1 MPKTIQKK
9 TVATRTQ
16 SKKDNKTV
24 FGFEEGRISAYTI
37 PEEVELTRELFTE
50 YKSSRELWAQKFQ
63 ESVEFRAGAQWTNEE
78 QEVLESRGQAPIVVN
93 RIHPIVE
100 TAKSLL
106 TYNSP
111 QFRATAREDSDR
123 STAKVFSDL
132 FQYIWQTSSGDEEL
146 KKIIDDYYVGGM
158 GVMQVYQDPQAD
170 LGKGEVCVKSINPL
184 DVFIDPNSKDM
195 YARDAAHILVC
206 KYMTDEYAQLVYPEY
221 MEVIQESNPEP
232 DNEDDYPVTNLAAT
246 EGQMFFGDDDTQMHT
261 KRKYTE
267 RYTKVMMPY
276 YNVYEPFSQR
286 EFIFTDEEFYRYL
299 SKSYIKLRKMT
310 GEEVIIFE
318 DEAVA
323 NLVDIIIETG
333 GVFHYE
339 MPEPQADESGNIVP
353 MPPVR
358 VTGSETESK
367 TGRHIPGSTVVLI
380 PVSLEELKGLEEIV
394 CNAIQKPCIELIVS
408 VGDHLLYKRMLPTEE
423 YPIIPLM
430 NVHHRNPYPESDV
443 RLYRPLQEYI
453 NKIRSL
459 IIAHASTSTNVKLLI
474 PRGSADLRQ
483 IEEEWS
489 KAGTSVIEFDAELG
503 APIVA
508 GPVPLPNELYKN
520 EADAKYDLEYGFGI
534 FELMQ
539 GSGKSAP
546 STYRGTL
553 VVDEFGQ
560 RRIKSRRD
568 DIENFL
574 NQIGKVAIPLIQ
586 QIYTEEKVIRLI
598 QPNGLEKE
606 EQINFYKEM
615 EDGSVTKF
623 HDIGVGRYDLVVVS
637 GSTLPTNRM
646 ALLNTYMQMFQMGLI
661 DQTEVLKKTELVDIE
676 GVMERSGQMQQ
687 MQQQMQAMAEELKK
701 VKGDL
706 QTATREEVHAKKRLE
721 VEKFSGDLD
730 KISNRADMAASL
742 YKARL
747 NDAKSNLINSVTPEM
762 EQALEE
768 ENMFDITPMLGPE
781 GDGEL
786 E

>member
-1 MPKTIQKK
+1 MPRNIQKK
-9 TVATRTQ
+9 TAATRKQNKT
-16 SKKDNKTV
+16 DNKTV
-24 FGFEEGRISAYTI
+24 FGFDDGRISAYTI

-63 ESVEFRAGAQWTNEE
+63 ESIEFRAGAQWTNEE

-111 QFRATAREDSDR
+111 QFRATAREDSDVK
-123 STAKVFSDL
+123 TAKVFSDL
-132 FQYIWQTSSGDEEL
+132 FQYIWQSSAGDEEL

-170 LGKGEVCVKSINPL
+170 LGKGEVCLKSINPL
-184 DVFIDPNSKDM
+184 DVFIDPNAKDV

-206 KYMTDEYAQLVYPEY
+206 KYMTDEYAELVYPEY
-221 MEVIQESNPEP
+221 MDVIEQANPEP

-246 EGQMFFGDDDTQMHT
+246 EGQMFFGDDDTQMHN

-267 RYTKVMMPY
+267 RYTRTMMSY

-286 EFIFTDEEFYRYL
+286 EFLFTDKEYKKYSE
-299 SKSYIKLRKMT
+299 KSYIKIRKIT
-310 GEEVIIFE
+310 GEEVVIFE
-318 DEAVA
+318 EEAVS
-323 NLVDIIIETG
+323 NLVDVLLETG
-333 GVFHYE
+333 GVFHYRI
-339 MPEPQADESGNIVP
+339 PEPQMDEMGNMVP
-353 MPPVR
+353 VPPIR
-358 VTGSETESK
+358 VKGEEDEDA
-367 TGRHIPGSTVVLI
+367 IPGSTTVLI
-380 PVSLEELKGLEEIV
+380 PVSIEELVGMGDITANVIE
-394 CNAIQKPCIELIVS
+394 KPCIEMVVT
-408 VGDHLLYKRMLPTEE
+408 VGDHLLYKRMLPTED
-423 YPIIPLM
+423 YPIVPLM

-534 FELMQ
+534 FEMMQ
-539 GSGKSAP
+539 GSGRSAP

-574 NQIGKVAIPLIQ
+574 NQCAKIAIPLIQ
-586 QIYTEEKVIRLI
+586 QLYTEEKVIRLV
-598 QPNGLEKE
+598 QPSGLEKE
-606 EQINFYKEM
+606 ERINFYKQM
-615 EDGSVTKF
+615 EDGAVVKY
-623 HDIGVGRYDLVVVS
+623 HDIGVGKYDLVVVS

-661 DQTEVLKKTELVDIE
+661 DQQEVLKKTELVDVE
-676 GVMERSGQMQQ
+676 GVLGRAGQMNQMAAELQALQQ
-687 MQQQMQAMAEELKK
+687 ELKK

-706 QTATREEVHAKKRLE
+706 QTAEREEVHAKKRLE
-721 VEKFSGDLD
+721 VEKFSGELD

-747 NDAKSNLINSVTPEM
+747 NDAKSNLINSVTPDLVN
-762 EQALEE
+762 QLEDE
-768 ENMFDITPMLGPE
+768 DDFSITPLME
-781 GDGEL
+781 AGDGEL

>member
-1 MPKTIQKK
+1 VPKTIQKK
-9 TVATRTQ
+9 TAATRKQNKT
-16 SKKDNKTV
+16 DNKTV
-24 FGFEEGRISAYTI
+24 FGFDEGRISAYTI

-111 QFRATAREDSDR
+111 QFRATAREDSDVK
-123 STAKVFSDL
+123 TAKVFSDL
-132 FQYIWQTSSGDEEL
+132 FQYIWQKSSGDEEL

-158 GVMQVYQDPQAD
+158 GVMQTYQDPQAD
-170 LGKGEVCVKSINPL
+170 LGKGEVCIKSLNPL
-184 DVFIDPNSKDM
+184 DVFIDPNAKDI

-206 KYMTDEYAQLVYPEY
+206 KYMTDEYAQLIYPDY
-221 MEVIQESNPEP
+221 MDIIENANPEP

-246 EGQMFFGDDDTQMHT
+246 EGQMFFGDDDTQMHN

-267 RYTKVMMPY
+267 RYTRTTANY

-286 EFIFTDEEFYRYL
+286 EFLFDDEEFDKYIDR
-299 SKSYIKLRKMT
+299 SYIKIRKIT

-318 DEAVA
+318 DEAISGLIDVI
-323 NLVDIIIETG
+323 LETG
-333 GVFHYE
+333 GTFHYQL
-339 MPEPQADESGNIVP
+339 PEPQMDEAGNLIPV
-353 MPPVR
+353 PPVR
-358 VTGSETESK
+358 VKGEEDED
-367 TGRHIPGSTVVLI
+367 GIPGSTTVLI
-380 PVSLEELKGLEEIV
+380 PISLEELIGMGDITANE
-394 CNAIQKPCIELIVS
+394 IQKPCIEMVVT
-408 VGDHLLYKRMLPTEE
+408 VGDHLLYKRMLPTED

-539 GSGKSAP
+539 GSGASAP

-574 NQIGKVAIPLIQ
+574 NQAAKVTIPLIQ
-586 QIYTEEKVIRLI
+586 QLYTEDKVIRLV
-598 QPNGLEKE
+598 QPSGIEKE
-606 EQINFYKEM
+606 ERINFYKQM
-615 EDGSVTKF
+615 EDGEVAKY
-623 HDIGVGRYDLVVVS
+623 HDIGVGRYDIVVVS

-661 DQTEVLKKTELVDIE
+661 DQQEVLKKTELVDVE
-676 GVMERSGQMQQ
+676 GVMERAGQMNQ
-687 MQQQMQAMAEELKK
+687 MAGELQALQEELKK

-747 NDAKSNLINSVTPEM
+747 NDAKSNLINSVTPELKD
-762 EQALEE
+762 QLEDE
-768 ENMFDITPMLGPE
+768 DDFSITPLMDQDME
-781 GDGEL
+781 S
-786 E
+786 

>member
-9 TVATRTQ
+9 TAATRTQ

-24 FGFEEGRISAYTI
+24 FGFEEGTISSYTI

-63 ESVEFRAGAQWTNEE
+63 ESIEFRAGAQWTNEE

-123 STAKVFSDL
+123 ATARVFSDL
-132 FQYIWQTSSGDEEL
+132 FQYIWQSSAGDEEL

-170 LGKGEVCVKSINPL
+170 LGKGEVCIKSINPL
-184 DVFIDPNSKDM
+184 DVFIDPNSKDV

-206 KYMTDEYAQLVYPEY
+206 KYMTDEYAELVYPDY
-221 MEVIQESNPEP
+221 MDIIEQSSPEP

-246 EGQMFFGDDDTQMHT
+246 EGQMFFGDDDTQIHN

-267 RYTKVMMPY
+267 RYSRVTNFY

-286 EFIFTDEEFYRYL
+286 EFLFTKEEFYQYL
-299 SKSYIKLRKMT
+299 SKSYIKIRKMT
-310 GEEVIIFE
+310 GEEIVVYE
-318 DEAVA
+318 DEAVS
-323 NLVDIIIETG
+323 NLVDLIMETG

-339 MPEPQADESGNIVP
+339 MPEPQMDDAGNPVP

-358 VTGSETESK
+358 VPGMETDSK
-367 TGRHIPGSTVVLI
+367 SGKHIPGSTVVLI
-380 PVSLEELKGLEEIV
+380 PLSLEEMKGTGEIT
-394 CNAIQKPCIELIVS
+394 CNEVQKPCIEMVVT
-408 VGDHLLYKRMLPTEE
+408 VGDHLLYKRMLPTED
-423 YPIIPLM
+423 YPIVPLM

-534 FELMQ
+534 FEMMQ
-539 GSGKSAP
+539 GSGRSAP

-574 NQIGKVAIPLIQ
+574 NQVGKVAIPLIQ
-586 QIYTEEKVIRLI
+586 QIYTEEKVIRLV

-615 EDGSVTKF
+615 EDGTVQRF
-623 HDIGVGRYDLVVVS
+623 HDIGAGRYDLSVVS
-637 GSTLPTNRM
+637 GSTLPSNRM
-646 ALLNTYMQMFQMGLI
+646 ALLNTYMQMYQMGLI

-676 GVMERSGQMQQ
+676 GVMERAGQMQQ

-730 KISNRADMAASL
+730 RISNRADMAASL

-747 NDAKSNLINSVTPEM
+747 NDAKSNLMNSVTPEQV
-762 EQALEE
+762 EALEN
-768 ENMFDITPMLGPE
+768 ENMFDITPMVSEP

>member
-1 MPKTIQKK
+1 MPRNIQKK
-9 TVATRTQ
+9 TAATRTQ
-16 SKKDNKTV
+16 SKKDNKVV
-24 FGFEEGRISAYTI
+24 FDFESGSIDSYET
-37 PEEVELTRELFTE
+37 PEEVQLTQEIYTE

-63 ESVEFRAGAQWTNEE
+63 EAVEFRAGAQWTNEE

-111 QFRATAREDSDR
+111 QFRTTAREDSDR
-123 STAKVFSDL
+123 KTAKVFSDL
-132 FQYIWQTSSGDEEL
+132 FQYIWQHSSGDEEL
-146 KKIIDDYYVGGM
+146 KRIIDDYYVGGM

-170 LGKGEVCVKSINPL
+170 LGKGEVCIKALNPL
-184 DVFIDPNSKDM
+184 DVYIDPNSKDV

-206 KYMTDEYAQLVYPEY
+206 KYMTDEYAELVYPEY
-221 MEVIQESNPEP
+221 MDIIEQSNPD
-232 DNEDDYPVTNLAAT
+232 DNQDDYPVTDLAAT
-246 EGQMFFGDDDTQMHT
+246 EGQMFSGTDDTRMHT
-261 KRKYTE
+261 KRRYTE
-267 RYTKVMMPY
+267 RYTRTTAYY

-286 EFIFTDEEFYRYL
+286 EFLFDVDEFEQYIA
-299 SKSYIKLRKMT
+299 KSYIKVRKIT
-310 GEEVIIFE
+310 GEEIIIFE
-318 DEAVA
+318 PEAVSS
-323 NLVDIIIETG
+323 LVDIIIETG
-333 GVFHYE
+333 GTFHYE
-339 MPEPQADESGNIVP
+339 IPDPQMDEMGNPVP
-353 MPPVR
+353 APPVR
-358 VTGSETESK
+358 VNGPEDEDA
-367 TGRHIPGSTVVLI
+367 IPGSTTTLI
-380 PVSLEELKGLEEIV
+380 PITLEELKGMGEIT
-394 CNAIQKPCIELIVS
+394 CNEIQKPCIEMIVT
-408 VGDHLLYKRMLPTEE
+408 VGDHLLYKRMLPSED
-423 YPIIPLM
+423 YPIVTLM

-539 GSGKSAP
+539 GSGASAP

-574 NQIGKVAIPLIQ
+574 NQVGKVAIPLIQ
-586 QIYTEEKVIRLI
+586 QLYTEEKVIRLL

-606 EQINFYKEM
+606 ESINFYKEM
-615 EDGSVTKF
+615 EDGVVQKF
-623 HDIGVGRYDLVVVS
+623 HDVGVGRYDLVVVS

-687 MQQQMQAMAEELKK
+687 MQQTIEMLSEELKK

-706 QTATREEVHAKKRLE
+706 QTASREEIHAKKRLE
-721 VEKFSGDLD
+721 VEKFSGELD
-730 KISNRADMAASL
+730 KVSNRADMAASL

-747 NDAKSNLINSVTPEM
+747 NDAKSNLMNSVTPAM
-762 EQALEE
+762 EELEE
-768 ENMFDITPMLGPE
+768 ENMFDITPMLDTE
-781 GDGEL
+781 QDMES
-786 E
+786 

>member
-1 MPKTIQKK
+1 MPRNIQKK
-9 TVATRTQ
+9 TAKTRTQ

-24 FGFEEGRISAYTI
+24 FGFENGRISAYTI
-37 PEEVELTRELFTE
+37 PEEVELSKELFTE

-63 ESVEFRAGAQWTNEE
+63 ESIEFRAGAQWTNEE
-78 QEVLESRGQAPIVVN
+78 KEVLESRGQAPIVVN

-123 STAKVFSDL
+123 QTARVFSDL
-132 FQYIWQTSSGDEEL
+132 FQYIWQKSSGDEEL

-158 GVMQVYQDPQAD
+158 GIMQVYQDPQAD
-170 LGKGEVCVKSINPL
+170 LGKGEVCIKSINPL
-184 DVFIDPNSKDM
+184 DVYIDPNSKDI

-206 KYMTDEYAQLVYPEY
+206 KYLTDEYAQLVYPEY
-221 MEVIQESNPEP
+221 MDIIEQSNADP
-232 DNEDDYPVTNLAAT
+232 DHEDEYPATNLAAT
-246 EGQMFFGDDDTQMHT
+246 EGQMFFADDNNRMHT
-261 KRKYTE
+261 KRRYTE
-267 RYTKVMMPY
+267 RYSRVLMPY
-276 YNVYEPFSQR
+276 YNVYEPFSQQ
-286 EFIFTDEEFYRYL
+286 EFLFTGSEYSEYL
-299 SKSYIKLRKMT
+299 SKYYIKVRKIT
-310 GEEVIIFE
+310 GEE
-318 DEAVA
+318 
-323 NLVDIIIETG
+323 IIIYDEEGIAQLLEVIDETG
-333 GVFHYE
+333 GMFHYE
-339 MPEPQADESGNIVP
+339 IPDLEEDEQGNVVEQY
-353 MPPVR
+353 PVR
-358 VTGSETESK
+358 VPGQEDENS
-367 TGRHIPGSTVVLI
+367 IPGSTTVLI
-380 PVSLEELKGLEEIV
+380 PISLEELIGMGEVTSNEIEKV
-394 CNAIQKPCIELIVS
+394 CVEMVVS
-408 VGDHLLYKRMLPTEE
+408 VGDHLLYTRMLPTED

-539 GSGKSAP
+539 GSGASAP

-574 NQIGKVAIPLIQ
+574 NQVGKVTIPLIQ
-586 QIYTEEKVIRLI
+586 QLYTEEKVIRLL

-606 EQINFYKEM
+606 ETINFYKETS
-615 EDGSVTKF
+615 DGMVKKF

-646 ALLNTYMQMFQMGLI
+646 ALLNTYMQMYQMGLI
-661 DQTEVLKKTELVDIE
+661 DQVEVLKKTELVDIE
-676 GVMERSGQMQQ
+676 GVMERSGQIAQLTQQ
-687 MQQQMQAMAEELKK
+687 VQMLTEELKK

-706 QTATREEVHAKKRLE
+706 QTAEREEVHAKKRLE
-721 VEKFSGDLD
+721 VEKFSSELD
-730 KISNRADMAASL
+730 KVSNRADMAASL

-747 NDAKSNLINSVTPEM
+747 NDAKSNLINSVTPESM
-762 EQALEE
+762 EEME
-768 ENMFDITPMLGPE
+768 MDNEFDITPLINDRDME
-781 GDGEL
+781 S
-786 E
+786 

>member
-1 MPKTIQKK
+1 VPRNIQKK
-9 TVATRTQ
+9 TAATRKQNKT
-16 SKKDNKTV
+16 DNKTV
-24 FGFEEGRISAYTI
+24 FGFDDGRISAYTI

-63 ESVEFRAGAQWTNEE
+63 ESIEFRAGAQWTNEE

-111 QFRATAREDSDR
+111 QFRATAREDSDVK
-123 STAKVFSDL
+123 TAKVFSDL
-132 FQYIWQTSSGDEEL
+132 FQYIWQSSAGDEEL

-170 LGKGEVCVKSINPL
+170 LGKGEVCLKSINPL
-184 DVFIDPNSKDM
+184 DVFIDPNAKDV

-206 KYMTDEYAQLVYPEY
+206 KYMTDEYAELVYPEY
-221 MEVIQESNPEP
+221 MDVIEQANPEP

-246 EGQMFFGDDDTQMHT
+246 EGQMFFGDDDTQMHN

-267 RYTKVMMPY
+267 RYTRTMMSY

-286 EFIFTDEEFYRYL
+286 EFLFTDKEYKKYSE
-299 SKSYIKLRKMT
+299 KSYIKIRKIT
-310 GEEVIIFE
+310 GEEVVIFE
-318 DEAVA
+318 EEAVS
-323 NLVDIIIETG
+323 NLVDVLLETG
-333 GVFHYE
+333 GVFHYRI
-339 MPEPQADESGNIVP
+339 PEPQMDEMGNMVP
-353 MPPVR
+353 VPPIR
-358 VTGSETESK
+358 VKGEEDEDA
-367 TGRHIPGSTVVLI
+367 IPGSTTVLI
-380 PVSLEELKGLEEIV
+380 PVSIEELVGMGDITANVIE
-394 CNAIQKPCIELIVS
+394 KPCIEMVVT
-408 VGDHLLYKRMLPTEE
+408 VGDHLLYKRMLPTED
-423 YPIIPLM
+423 YPIVPLM

-534 FELMQ
+534 FEMMQ
-539 GSGKSAP
+539 GSGRSAP

-574 NQIGKVAIPLIQ
+574 NQCAKIAIPLIQ
-586 QIYTEEKVIRLI
+586 QLYTEEKVIRLV
-598 QPNGLEKE
+598 QPSGLEKE
-606 EQINFYKEM
+606 ERINFYKQM
-615 EDGSVTKF
+615 EDGAVVKY
-623 HDIGVGRYDLVVVS
+623 HDIGVGKYDLVVVS

-661 DQTEVLKKTELVDIE
+661 DQQEVLKKTELVDVE
-676 GVMERSGQMQQ
+676 GVLGRAGQMNQMAAELQALQQ
-687 MQQQMQAMAEELKK
+687 ELKK

-706 QTATREEVHAKKRLE
+706 QTAEREEVHAKKRLE
-721 VEKFSGDLD
+721 VEKFSGELD

-747 NDAKSNLINSVTPEM
+747 NDAKSNLINSVTPDLVN
-762 EQALEE
+762 QLEDE
-768 ENMFDITPMLGPE
+768 DDFSITPLME
-781 GDGEL
+781 AGDGEL

>member
-1 MPKTIQKK
+1 VPRNIQKK
-9 TVATRTQ
+9 TAATRKQ
-16 SKKDNKTV
+16 NKKDNKTV
-24 FGFEEGRISAYTI
+24 FGFDNGRIDAYTI

-63 ESVEFRAGAQWTNEE
+63 ESIEFRAGAQWTNEE

-123 STAKVFSDL
+123 DTARVFSDL
-132 FQYIWQTSSGDEEL
+132 FQYIWQASSGDEEL

-184 DVFIDPNSKDM
+184 DVFIDPNSKDV

-206 KYMTDEYAQLVYPEY
+206 KYMTDEYAELVYPEY
-221 MEVIQESNPEP
+221 MDIIEQSNPEP

-246 EGQMFFGDDDTQMHT
+246 EGQMFFGDDDSLMHT

-267 RYTKVMMPY
+267 RYTRVLMPY

-286 EFIFTDEEFYRYL
+286 EFLFTAQEYAQYAA
-299 SKSYIKLRKMT
+299 KYYIKIRKIT
-310 GEEVIIFE
+310 GEEVIIF
-318 DEAVA
+318 DDQAVMD
-323 NLVDIIIETG
+323 LFDILEETG

-339 MPEPQADESGNIVP
+339 MAEPQFDGMGQPIP
-353 MPPVR
+353 QPPVR
-358 VTGSETESK
+358 VPGEEDENS
-367 TGRHIPGSTVVLI
+367 IPGSTTILI
-380 PVSLEELKGLEEIV
+380 PISTEELINMNQITSNEIE
-394 CNAIQKPCIELIVS
+394 KPCVEMVVT
-408 VGDHLLYKRMLPTEE
+408 VGDHLLYKRMLPTEN

-459 IIAHASTSTNVKLLI
+459 IT
-474 PRGSADLRQ
+474 ADLRQ

-539 GSGKSAP
+539 GSGASAP

-574 NQIGKVAIPLIQ
+574 NQCGKVAIPLIQ
-586 QIYTEEKVIRLI
+586 QIYTEEKVIRIL

-606 EQINFYKEM
+606 EMINFYKETA
-615 EDGSVTKF
+615 DGTIQKF
-623 HDIGVGRYDLVVVS
+623 HDVGVGRYDVVVVS

-646 ALLNTYMQMFQMGLI
+646 ALLNTYMQMYQMGLI

-747 NDAKSNLINSVTPEM
+747 NDAKSNLMNSVTPEM
-762 EQALEE
+762 VDEIEE
-768 ENMFDITPMLGPE
+768 ENIFDIVPT